1 MTIDDRQLRTHA
13 RTLARAYA
21 ELEQAKHATG
31 QIRDQRTMRPGG
43 RLGPQTPGHDKPVE
57 LCIELETRLYD
68 FVCDAKRY
76 IQPERMLPKS
86 WRPMLDWIIFNAW
99 PLATLDVADELDT
112 ELTYQTHRINRLLYP
127 AAPRTDRPEPWQ
139 PARQVVTLCAAHGH
153 RVTTAQ
159 LRQLAHRGIID
170 TQPAGNR
177 NLYRPSQV
185 LAHLKG
191 TPNA

>member
-1 MTIDDRQLRTHA
+1 MPSPDELTRHA
-13 RTLARAYA
+13 RTLARAYS
-21 ELEQAKHATG
+21 ELEAAKHATG

-43 RLGPQTPGHDKPVE
+43 RLGPQTPGHNKPVE
-57 LCIELETRLYD
+57 LCVELETRLYD

-86 WRPMLDWIIFNAW
+86 WHPMLNWIIFNAY
-99 PLATLDVADELDT
+99 PIADLEVAEDFDT
-112 ELTYQTHRINRLLYP
+112 ELAYQIHRINRLLYP

-159 LRQLAHRGIID
+159 LRQLAHRGIIEA
-170 TQPAGNR
+170 QASGGR
-177 NLYRPSQV
+177 NLYRPNQV

>member
-1 MTIDDRQLRTHA
+1 MPSPDELTRHA
-13 RTLARAYA
+13 RTLARAYS
-21 ELEQAKHATG
+21 ELEAAKHATG

-43 RLGPQTPGHDKPVE
+43 RLGPQTPGHNKPVE
-57 LCIELETRLYD
+57 LCVELETRLYD

-86 WRPMLDWIIFNAW
+86 WHPMLNWIIFNAY
-99 PLATLDVADELDT
+99 PIADLEVAEDFDT
-112 ELTYQTHRINRLLYP
+112 ELAYQIHRINRLLYP

-159 LRQLAHRGIID
+159 LRQLAHRGIIEA
-170 TQPAGNR
+170 QASGGR

-191 TPNA
+191 TTPNA